1 MKSGK
6 ARKIIELRLKL
17 RHCTQFRALI
27 FSCVVL
33 VMLNACTTLGPDFV
47 KPETPTVDDWL
58 ADNPAITRDAAQ
70 LSDWWTVF
78 NDPILNEL
86 VEQSYQQNLTL
97 QITGLRI
104 LEARAQLG
112 IAIGNQYPQVQ
123 QIGGSASTN
132 RISEN
137 SPSFTPGA
145 DNDFNNFEFGFDS
158 SWELDFWGRFR
169 RGIESADASL
179 KVSVADYDDALVSLA
194 AEVARVY
201 VTIRTLETQLTLA
214 RSNIELQKKSLRI
227 AQIRYDNGA
236 TTKLDEE
243 QAIANLTATQASVP
257 ALTRSLY
264 QAMNSL
270 STLLGKPPGDLE
282 LHSTELYG
290 IPLAPTQIAAGIP
303 ADLLR
308 RRPDVRSAEF
318 QAASQSA
325 LIGVAEADLYPSFS
339 LFGAIGLQASNA
351 GSKSTTDLFDSDSL
365 IYSAGPGFSWNIFNY
380 GRLRNN
386 VRVQDVRYQQTLVNY
401 QDTVLRAYQETE
413 DAMIAFAQAQAET
426 GFLEQSASAASRA
439 SEVASIQYREGA
451 VDFQRVIDSERTMV
465 LRQQEWTRARGDIA
479 LNLIAIYKALGGG
492 WSLREGQP
500 FVSDENRDALAQRTD
515 WGNMMETDP
524 ASDEVQQ

>member
-6 ARKIIELRLKL
+6 ARKIIEPRLIPGD
-17 RHCTQFRALI
+17 CTPFRALI
-27 FSCVVL
+27 FSCAVL

-47 KPETPTVDDWL
+47 KPETPTVDDWY
-58 ADNPAITRDAAQ
+58 ADNPAINRDTAE
-70 LSDWWTVF
+70 LKDWWTVF

-86 VEQSYQQNLTL
+86 VDRSYQQNLTL

-123 QIGGSASTN
+123 QIGGSGSAN

-137 SPSFTPGA
+137 SPSFAPGE
-145 DNDFNNFEFGFDS
+145 DRNFSNYEFGFDA

-201 VTIRTLETQLTLA
+201 VTIRTLETQLMLA
-214 RSNIELQKKSLRI
+214 RSNIELQKKSLGI
-227 AQIRYDNGA
+227 AQIRYSNGA
-236 TTKLDEE
+236 TTKLDVE

-257 ALTRSLY
+257 VLTRSLY

-270 STLLGKPPGDLE
+270 SILLGKPPGELE
-282 LHSTELYG
+282 LHSSELYG
-290 IPLAPTQIAAGIP
+290 IPLAPAQIAAGIP

-308 RRPDVRSAEF
+308 RRPDVRRAEF

-325 LIGVAEADLYPSFS
+325 LIGVAEADLYPRFS
-339 LFGAIGLQASNA
+339 LFGSIGFQASNA
-351 GSKSTTDLFDSDSL
+351 DGKNTGDLFKSDSL
-365 IYSAGPGFSWNIFNY
+365 FYSAGPTFSWNIFNY

-413 DAMIAFAQAQAET
+413 DAMIAFSQAQTET
-426 GFLEQSASAASRA
+426 NFLEQSANASSRA
-439 SEVASIQYREGA
+439 TELANIQYREGA

-465 LRQQEWTRARGDIA
+465 LRQQEWTRSRGDIA

-492 WSLREGQP
+492 WSLRQGQP
-500 FVSDENRDALAQRTD
+500 FVSEENRNALAQRTN
-515 WGNMMETDP
+515 WGDMMDP
-524 ASDEVQQ
+524 ATDQVH